1 MGSASVKFE
10 EDNITD
16 EESSKI
22 RNNIIDNSKKL
33 MLKLSS
39 IMDLLNINL
48 VNIFSTDNLDPDSV
62 DNISIKNDILEK
74 VMKLIFIYYSDL
86 LFETYSKEILEEVN
100 KNLKYGI
107 ELLPSGFQKLYDEAI
122 LKNEKSLKYKIKNKL
137 GINDSLV
144 KDIDEAK
151 RLYAKEIVLLLLDK
165 FLITYYLNNM
175 LTNNAN
181 SEYILDYNKAKQT
194 NTINNQY
201 IDKNLKDEIDYR
213 LDQMNKAL
221 ENVYEEIYGNLKKV
235 NTSETISELNGIK
248 EKLKKSPNKNIKN
261 LCEKIDQVCDVIGI
275 ENLNEE
281 DINTIK
287 KLVNKN
293 TRTKV
298 ISDVC
303 ANEENNMNIFN
314 LNKLKSPCNNER
326 NNLAERYIEDLDQPI
341 GKVEAIEKIKPS
353 KVSYFEPKQE
363 IAKLD
368 IIEKPK
374 VKQSKISY
382 FEPKI
387 GKAKVDIIQKPK
399 LKQSKISYF
408 EPTKDKA
415 KLEIIQKPKLKQS
428 KISYFEPINK
438 KTQSVSDKQKISN
451 QIIEEAKKEISVDK
465 KKRSP
470 QLQKEEKIPLSKE
483 KIFKPSEKE
492 GKNDKDISKTPT
504 VTKSIIRNG
513 KPIMKTKKVKF
524 FDDCSYKKKD
534 KKKRSISRSW

>member
-1 MGSASVKFE
+1 
-10 EDNITD
+10 
-16 EESSKI
+16 
-22 RNNIIDNSKKL
+22 
-33 MLKLSS
+33 
-39 IMDLLNINL
+39 
-48 VNIFSTDNLDPDSV
+48 
-62 DNISIKNDILEK
+62 
-74 VMKLIFIYYSDL
+74 
-86 LFETYSKEILEEVN
+86 
-100 KNLKYGI
+100 
-107 ELLPSGFQKLYDEAI
+107 
-122 LKNEKSLKYKIKNKL
+122 
-137 GINDSLV
+137 
-144 KDIDEAK
+144 
-151 RLYAKEIVLLLLDK
+151 
-165 FLITYYLNNM
+165 
-175 LTNNAN
+175 
-181 SEYILDYNKAKQT
+181 
-194 NTINNQY
+194 
-201 IDKNLKDEIDYR
+201 
-213 LDQMNKAL
+213 MNKAL

-399 LKQSKISYF
+399 LKQSKISFEPTKDKAKLEIIQKPKLKQSKISYF

-492 GKNDKDISKTPT
+492 GKNDKDIGKTPT

-524 FDDCSYKKKD
+524 FDDCSYKNKD